1 MTIDDQRLLA
11 LLRNLDDPEHWEFP
25 RDYDHVATRARFDQL
40 AAHLDQA
47 FDCACS
53 VDRGVQDASFHG
65 DIVIPAAVTKSRDF
79 IVVRFSNFGSLIT
92 ATAGGV
98 AADTAEPADGL
109 HDEDRSR
116 ITAVSAALDRQCRS
130 EGHVFDGGAQGWTR
144 RSRYLSAPPMAA
156 VPRRERRTALG
167 LPVPDGA
174 TELRPRPP

>member
-1 MTIDDQRLLA
+1 MTIEDQRLLA

-47 FDCACS
+47 FGCTCS

-65 DIVIPAAVTKSRDF
+65 DIVIPAVATKGRDF
-79 IVVRFSNFGSLIT
+79 IIVRFSNFGSLIT
-92 ATAGGV
+92 ATTGGV

-116 ITAVSAALDRQCRS
+116 ITAAAAALDCVWMPR
-130 EGHVFDGGAQGWTR
+130 HVLRKRYDGPTEMDDWQQLWWHRYFD
-144 RSRYLSAPPMAA
+144 YM
-156 VPRRERRTALG
+156 
-167 LPVPDGA
+167 
-174 TELRPRPP
+174 